1 MCGICGEIRFDNKS
15 PSLSII
21 DTITNHMS
29 ARGPDASGVYGQSNF
44 VFGHRRL
51 KIIDLSNHAQ
61 QPMIDSNLGLS
72 IVFNGTIYNYKELRQ
87 TLENK
92 GYNFFSNGDTEVILK
107 AFHAWGE
114 SCVNHF
120 NGMFAF
126 AIYSRLNDQ
135 LFLARDRLG
144 IKPLYYTKTSRFFRF
159 ASSLP
164 ALLADSDVDTQINPV
179 ALHYYMTFHSV
190 VPAPNTI
197 IQGVQKLKPAHTLT
211 IRADGTT
218 KEHNYWT
225 LTFNARTDEKN
236 YTFDDWK
243 AGLKNQ
249 LKNAVIRRLTADV
262 PVGVLLSGGLDSSL
276 LVGLLSNMGSKDLNT
291 FSIGFESVKD
301 KKGDEFEYSDVI
313 AQEFETIHH
322 KIQVNTARVLPSLD
336 LCVKSMSEP
345 MVSHDCIGFY
355 LLSEEV
361 ARHVKVVQSGQGAD
375 EVFAGYHWY
384 PPMMTSTNPVSDYA
398 KVFFDRD
405 HEEYQQAVHQRFVKS
420 DYSMDFISKS
430 FSLSG
435 ANSAIDK
442 TLRND
447 ITIMLIDDPVKR
459 VDNMTMAWGLEARV
473 PFLDHELVEFA
484 ARIPAEYKVKNN
496 GKYILKELARDVIPA
511 KVIDRPKGYFPVP
524 ALTYLRGDYL
534 DKVRDILHA
543 KSACDRNVFNLKYIH
558 MLLKNP
564 ENHIT
569 PLSGSK
575 LWQVALLEYWF
586 QTHIDK

>member
-1 MCGICGEIRFDNKS
+1 MCGICGEIRFDNQT
-15 PSLSII
+15 PSLSMIG
-21 DTITNHMS
+21 TITDNMS
-29 ARGPDASGVYGQSNF
+29 PRGPDASGTYGQSHF
-44 VFGHRRL
+44 LFGHRRL

-61 QPMIDSNLGLS
+61 QPMIDSHLGLS
-72 IVFNGTIYNYKELRQ
+72 IVFNGTIYNYKELRK

-126 AIYSRLNDQ
+126 AIYNRQNDQ
-135 LFLARDRLG
+135 LFVGRDRLG
-144 IKPLYYTKTSRFFRF
+144 IKPLYYSKTSRYFRF

-164 ALLADSDVDTQINPV
+164 ALLADKDVDTQIDPV

-197 IQGVQKLKPAHTLT
+197 IKGIRKVKPAHTLT
-211 IRADGTT
+211 ISSDGTI
-218 KEHNYWT
+218 KEKKYWT
-225 LTFNARTDEKN
+225 LNFTARTEEND

-243 AGLKNQ
+243 DGLKSQ
-249 LKNAVIRRLTADV
+249 LENAVIRRLTADV

-276 LVGLLSNMGSKDLNT
+276 LVGLLSKMGSKDLNT
-291 FSIGFESVKD
+291 FSIGFEEVRG

-322 KIQVNTARVLPSLD
+322 KIQVGTSRVLPSLD
-336 LCVKSMSEP
+336 LCVKSMNEP

-361 ARHVKVVQSGQGAD
+361 SKHVKVVQSGQGAD
-375 EVFAGYHWY
+375 EIFAGYHWY
-384 PPMMTSTNPVSDYA
+384 PPMMTSTNPVADYA
-398 KVFFDRD
+398 NVFFDRD
-405 HEEYQQAVHQRFVKS
+405 HEEYQQAVHQKFIES
-420 DYSMDFISKS
+420 NYSMDFISQS
-430 FSLSG
+430 FEAPG
-435 ANSAIDK
+435 AESAIDK
-442 TLRND
+442 ALRND
-447 ITIMLIDDPVKR
+447 ITVMLIDDPVKR

-484 ARIPAEYKVKNN
+484 ARIPADMKVRNN
-496 GKYILKELARDVIPA
+496 GKYILKELAREVIPS

-524 ALTYLRGDYL
+524 ALTYLRGNYL
-534 DKVRDILHA
+534 DRVRDILNA
-543 KSACDRNVFNLKYIH
+543 KSAIDRHIFNMDYIH
-558 MLLKNP
+558 MLLKDP

-586 QTHIDK
+586 QTHIN

>member
-15 PSLSII
+15 PSLSMIAN
-21 DTITNHMS
+21 ITDHMS
-29 ARGPDASGVYGQSNF
+29 ARGPDAAGIYGQSNF

-61 QPMIDSNLGLS
+61 QPMIDSHLGLS
-72 IVFNGTIYNYKELRQ
+72 IVFNGTIYNYKDLRK

-92 GYNFFSNGDTEVILK
+92 GYKFFSSGDTEVILK

-114 SCVNHF
+114 SCVDHF

-126 AIYSRLNDQ
+126 AIYNRLNDQ

-144 IKPLYYTKTSRFFRF
+144 IKPLYYSKTSRFFRF

-164 ALLADSDVDTQINPV
+164 ALLANRDINTQINPV
-179 ALHYYMTFHSV
+179 ALHHYMTFHSV
-190 VPAPNTI
+190 VPPPNTI
-197 IQGVQKLKPAHTLT
+197 IQGVQKVKPAHTLT
-211 IRADGTT
+211 IRPDGEMME
-218 KEHNYWT
+218 KNYWT
-225 LTFNARTDEKN
+225 LDFNARTEEQN
-236 YTFDDWK
+236 YTFGDWK
-243 AGLKNQ
+243 DGLKNQ

-301 KKGDEFEYSDVI
+301 MKGDEFEYSDII
-313 AQEFETIHH
+313 AHEFSTIHH
-322 KIQVNTARVLPSLD
+322 KIQVDKARVLPSLD

-361 ARHVKVVQSGQGAD
+361 SRHVKVVQSGQGAD

-384 PPMMTSTNPVSDYA
+384 PPMMTSTEPVSDYA

-420 DYSMDFISKS
+420 NYSMDFISKS

-435 ANSAIDK
+435 ADSAIDK

-447 ITIMLIDDPVKR
+447 ITVMLIDDPVKR

-484 ARIPAEYKVKNN
+484 ARIPAKFKVKNN
-496 GKYILKELARDVIPA
+496 GKYILKELARDVIPS

-524 ALTYLRGDYL
+524 ALTYLKGDYL
-534 DKVRDILHA
+534 NKVRDILHA
-543 KSACDRNVFNLKYIH
+543 QSALDRNVFNLQYIH
-558 MLLKNP
+558 MLLKDP
-564 ENHIT
+564 EKHIT

>member
-1 MCGICGEIRFDNKS
+1 MCGICGEIRFDNQH
-15 PSLSII
+15 PSLSMIGA
-21 DTITNHMS
+21 ITDNMS
-29 ARGPDASGVYGQSNF
+29 PRGPDASGTYGQSHF
-44 VFGHRRL
+44 LFGHRRL

-61 QPMIDSNLGLS
+61 QPMIDSHLGLS
-72 IVFNGTIYNYKELRQ
+72 IVFNGTIYNYKELQ
-87 TLENK
+87 EILKKK
-92 GYNFFSNGDTEVILK
+92 GYNFFSSGDTEVILK

-114 SCVNHF
+114 SCVDHF

-126 AIYSRLNDQ
+126 AIYNRKNDQ

-144 IKPLYYTKTSRFFRF
+144 IKPLYYSKTSRFFRF

-164 ALLADSDVDTQINPV
+164 ALLADKDVDTQIDPV

-190 VPAPNTI
+190 VPAPHTI
-197 IQGVQKLKPAHTLT
+197 IKGVRKVKPAHTLT
-211 IRADGTT
+211 ISSNGAI
-218 KEHNYWT
+218 KEKKYWT
-225 LTFNARTDEKN
+225 LNFNSRTEEN
-236 YTFDDWK
+236 NFTFDDWK
-243 AGLKNQ
+243 EGLKSQ
-249 LKNAVIRRLTADV
+249 LENAVIRRLTADV

-276 LVGLLSNMGSKDLNT
+276 LVGLLSKMGSKDLNT
-291 FSIGFESVKD
+291 FSIGFEAVRG
-301 KKGDEFEYSDVI
+301 KKGDEFEYSDVV
-313 AQEFETIHH
+313 AQEFDTIHH
-322 KIQVNTARVLPSLD
+322 KIEVNTSRVLPSLD
-336 LCVKSMSEP
+336 LCVKSMNEP

-361 ARHVKVVQSGQGAD
+361 SRHVKVVQSGQGAD

-384 PPMMTSTNPVSDYA
+384 PPMMTSVDPVADYA
-398 KVFFDRD
+398 RVFFDRN
-405 HEEYQQAVHQRFVKS
+405 HEEYQQTVHHRFAAS
-420 DYSMDFISKS
+420 NYSMDFISQS
-430 FSLSG
+430 FAISG
-435 ANSAIDK
+435 ADSAIDK
-442 TLRND
+442 ALRND

-484 ARIPAEYKVKNN
+484 ARIPAELKVRNN
-496 GKYILKELARDVIPA
+496 GKYILKELAREVIPS

-534 DKVRDILHA
+534 NKVQDILHA
-543 KSACDRNVFNLKYIH
+543 QSAINRDVFNKKYIH
-558 MLLKNP
+558 MLLKDP

-586 QTHIDK
+586 QTHIN

>member
-1 MCGICGEIRFDNKS
+1 MRFDNQS
-15 PSLSII
+15 PSLSVIGA
-21 DTITNHMS
+21 ITDNMS
-29 ARGPDASGVYGQSNF
+29 PRGPDASGTYGQSNF
-44 VFGHRRL
+44 LFGHRRL

-61 QPMIDSNLGLS
+61 QPMIDSHLGLS
-72 IVFNGTIYNYKELRQ
+72 IVFNGTIYNYKNLR
-87 TLENK
+87 ENLK
-92 GYNFFSNGDTEVILK
+92 KRGYNFFSSGDTEVILK

-114 SCVNHF
+114 ACVDHF

-126 AIYSRLNDQ
+126 AIYNRKNDQ

-144 IKPLYYTKTSRFFRF
+144 IKPLYYSKTSRFFRF

-164 ALLADSDVDTQINPV
+164 ALLADKDVDTQIDPV

-190 VPAPNTI
+190 VPAPHTI
-197 IQGVQKLKPAHTLT
+197 LKGVRKVKPAHTLT
-211 IRADGTT
+211 INSDGEI
-218 KEHNYWT
+218 KEKKYWT
-225 LTFNARTDEKN
+225 LNFTSRTEEKEL
-236 YTFDDWK
+236 TFDDWK
-243 AGLKNQ
+243 EGLKSQ
-249 LKNAVIRRLTADV
+249 LENAVIRRLTADV

-276 LVGLLSNMGSKDLNT
+276 LVGLLSKMGSKDLNT
-291 FSIGFESVKD
+291 FSIGFESVRG

-313 AQEFETIHH
+313 AQEFQTIHH
-322 KIQVNTARVLPSLD
+322 KIEVDTSRVLPSLD
-336 LCVKSMSEP
+336 LCIKSMNEP

-361 ARHVKVVQSGQGAD
+361 SKHVKVVQSGQGAD

-384 PPMMTSTNPVSDYA
+384 PPMMSSTNPVADYA
-398 KVFFDRD
+398 RVFFDRD
-405 HEEYQQAVHQRFVKS
+405 HEEYQQAIHHRFAAS
-420 DYSMDFISKS
+420 NYSMDFISES
-430 FSLSG
+430 FAISG
-435 ANSAIDK
+435 ADLAIDK
-442 TLRND
+442 ALRND

-484 ARIPAEYKVKNN
+484 ARIPADMKVSNN
-496 GKYILKELARDVIPA
+496 GKYILKELAREVIPS

-534 DKVRDILHA
+534 EKVRNVLHA
-543 KSACDRNVFNLKYIH
+543 QSAINRNVFNMEYIH
-558 MLLKNP
+558 MLLKDP

-586 QTHIDK
+586 QTHIN

>member
-1 MCGICGEIRFDNKS
+1 MCGICGEIRFDNQT
-15 PSLSII
+15 PSLSMIG
-21 DTITNHMS
+21 DITDNMS
-29 ARGPDASGVYGQSNF
+29 PRGPDASGTYGQSHF
-44 VFGHRRL
+44 LFGHRRL

-61 QPMIDSNLGLS
+61 QPMIDSHLGLS
-72 IVFNGTIYNYKELRQ
+72 IVFNGTIYNYKELRKI
-87 TLENK
+87 LEKK

-114 SCVNHF
+114 SCVDHF

-126 AIYSRLNDQ
+126 AIYNRQNDQ

-144 IKPLYYTKTSRFFRF
+144 IKPLYYSKTSRYFRF

-164 ALLADSDVDTQINPV
+164 ALLADKDVDTQIDPV

-197 IQGVQKLKPAHTLT
+197 IKGVRKVKPAHTLT
-211 IRADGTT
+211 ITSDGEI
-218 KEHNYWT
+218 KENNYWT
-225 LTFNARTDEKN
+225 LNFITRTEEQE

-243 AGLKNQ
+243 YGLKSQ
-249 LKNAVIRRLTADV
+249 LENAVIRRLTADV

-276 LVGLLSNMGSKDLNT
+276 LVGLLSKMGSKDLNT
-291 FSIGFESVKD
+291 FSIGFESVRG

-322 KIQVNTARVLPSLD
+322 KIEVDTTRVLPSLD
-336 LCVKSMSEP
+336 LCVKSMNEP

-361 ARHVKVVQSGQGAD
+361 SRHVKVVQSGQGAD

-384 PPMMTSTNPVSDYA
+384 PPMMTSTNPVEDYA

-405 HEEYQQAVHQRFVKS
+405 HEEYQQAVHQKFIAS
-420 DYSMDFISKS
+420 NYSMDFISQS
-430 FSLSG
+430 FASSG
-435 ANSAIDK
+435 AESAIDK
-442 TLRND
+442 ALRND

-484 ARIPAEYKVKNN
+484 ARIPADMKVRSN
-496 GKYILKELARDVIPA
+496 GKYILKELAREVIPS

-524 ALTYLRGDYL
+524 ALTYLRGEYL
-534 DKVRDILHA
+534 DSVRDILNA
-543 KSACDRNVFNLKYIH
+543 QSAINRNVFNMEYIH
-558 MLLKNP
+558 MLLKDP

-575 LWQVALLEYWF
+575 LWQVALLEYWL
-586 QTHIDK
+586 QTHIN

>member
-1 MCGICGEIRFDNKS
+1 MRFDNQS
-15 PSLSII
+15 PSLSVIGA
-21 DTITNHMS
+21 ITDNMS
-29 ARGPDASGVYGQSNF
+29 PRGPDASGTYGQSNF
-44 VFGHRRL
+44 LFGHRRL

-61 QPMIDSNLGLS
+61 QPMIDSHLGLS
-72 IVFNGTIYNYKELRQ
+72 IVFNGTIYNYKNLR
-87 TLENK
+87 ENLK
-92 GYNFFSNGDTEVILK
+92 KRGYNFFSSGDTEVILK

-114 SCVNHF
+114 ACVDHF
-120 NGMFAF
+120 NGMFVF
-126 AIYSRLNDQ
+126 AIYNRKNDQ

-144 IKPLYYTKTSRFFRF
+144 IKPLYYSKTSRFFRF

-164 ALLADSDVDTQINPV
+164 ALLADKDVDTQIDPV

-190 VPAPNTI
+190 VPAPHTI
-197 IQGVQKLKPAHTLT
+197 LKGVRKVKPAHTLT
-211 IRADGTT
+211 INSDGEI
-218 KEHNYWT
+218 KEKKYWT
-225 LTFNARTDEKN
+225 LNFTSRTEEKEL
-236 YTFDDWK
+236 TFDDWK
-243 AGLKNQ
+243 EGLKSQ
-249 LKNAVIRRLTADV
+249 LENAVIRRLTADV

-276 LVGLLSNMGSKDLNT
+276 LVGLLSKMGSKDLNT
-291 FSIGFESVKD
+291 FSIGFESVRG

-313 AQEFETIHH
+313 AQEFQTIHH
-322 KIQVNTARVLPSLD
+322 KIEVDTSRVLPSLD
-336 LCVKSMSEP
+336 LCIKSMNEP

-361 ARHVKVVQSGQGAD
+361 SKHVKVVQSGQGAD

-384 PPMMTSTNPVSDYA
+384 PPMMSSTNPVADYA
-398 KVFFDRD
+398 RVFFDRD
-405 HEEYQQAVHQRFVKS
+405 HEEYQRAIHHRFAAS
-420 DYSMDFISKS
+420 NYSMDFISES
-430 FSLSG
+430 FAISG
-435 ANSAIDK
+435 ADLAIDK
-442 TLRND
+442 ALRND

-484 ARIPAEYKVKNN
+484 ARIPADMKVSNN
-496 GKYILKELARDVIPA
+496 GKYILKELAREVIPS

-534 DKVRDILHA
+534 EKVRNVLHA
-543 KSACDRNVFNLKYIH
+543 QSAINRNVFNMEYIH
-558 MLLKNP
+558 MLLEDP

-586 QTHIDK
+586 QTHIN